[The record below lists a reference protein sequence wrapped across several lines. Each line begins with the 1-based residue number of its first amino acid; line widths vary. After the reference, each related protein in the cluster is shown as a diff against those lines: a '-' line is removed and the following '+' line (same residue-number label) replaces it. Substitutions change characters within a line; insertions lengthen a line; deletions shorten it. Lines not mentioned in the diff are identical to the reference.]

1 MGKISQ
7 SAASNAAY
15 QIAKPLG
22 VKSEELLTNIKRFL
36 MDIYLKETPKE
47 VIEFWKKYPKYTNYS
62 SVCYV
67 YGQGIGNSGYNY
79 HTLSERLPS
88 EHGNSIKINLSPKD
102 ANTYVKMK
110 DAYDDMDEK
119 FKNTKI
125 EIENTLLTLGTHKKI
140 AEVMPNALR
149 FLPETKQN
157 TREVIV
163 QIQPIVDKVNC
174 LITNEDK
181 CVDKL

>member
-7 SAASNAAY
+7 SAAEMAAHE
-15 QIAKPLG
+15 IAAPLL
-22 VKSEELLTNIKRFL
+22 VKVQELKKQLSDYVTEV
-36 MDIYLKETPKE
+36 YLKDVPVEVKKLNETHPFYIEKTINCYVTGQGLSSPYYINFAKGQPTSNGYRPTITLTAKE
-47 VIEFWKKYPKYTNYS
+47 AEKVVKLKDQIEDIEKKY
-62 SVCYV
+62 
-67 YGQGIGNSGYNY
+67 
-79 HTLSERLPS
+79 
-88 EHGNSIKINLSPKD
+88 
-102 ANTYVKMK
+102 
-110 DAYDDMDEK
+110 
-119 FKNTKI
+119 KNTKQ

-140 AEVMPNALR
+140 GEVMPNALR

-157 TREVIV
+157 TRELVV

>member
-7 SAASNAAY
+7 SAAEMAAHK
-15 QIAKPLG
+15 ITAPLL
-22 VKSEELLTNIKRFL
+22 VKVQELKKQLSDYVIE
-36 MDIYLKETPKE
+36 IYLKDVPVEVKKINEIHSKYIKKTHTCYVTGQGLSSPYYVNFNKE
-47 VIEFWKKYPKYTNYS
+47 QPSSIGYNPTITLTAKEAEKVVKLKDQIEDLEKKY
-62 SVCYV
+62 
-67 YGQGIGNSGYNY
+67 
-79 HTLSERLPS
+79 
-88 EHGNSIKINLSPKD
+88 
-102 ANTYVKMK
+102 
-110 DAYDDMDEK
+110 
-119 FKNTKI
+119 KNTKQ

-140 AEVMPNALR
+140 GEVMPNALR

-157 TREVIV
+157 TRELVV